1 MTDTLTLNQIIAQE
15 FATKEELADLQKV
28 LNTADGSAGDL
39 IPEVF
44 DPDIISYVVNDAP
57 FLLRLESLGQ
67 VQSHRSKIVSTRVKT
82 SGTATSAIGE
92 TDNVPAGTDSVYD
105 KLTGNMTTYVTP
117 IKVSLM
123 AQLGAQD
130 VTDLME
136 DEVRDS
142 ILDHY
147 KTLNHDMIVGDGT
160 SNTMTGL
167 KNSITT
173 NTTNMAGSEIT
184 SKFQVDQLCQKVMDS
199 GGSPTALLTTAN
211 VKSQLDE
218 ILWPNV
224 QVVPS
229 IDMAFGYQVASYDAP
244 NGRRIPIIVDPEVPT
259 TTNQQELYVLT
270 EQQLRLKQLLP
281 PTQLPVPASFLGSS
295 EVIASF
301 DYFQIRGERFNGRM
315 YNIGTK
321 TS

>member
-1 MTDTLTLNQIIAQE
+1 MTDTLTLNQIIAQK
-15 FATKEELADLQKV
+15 FATKEELVKLQKV

-44 DPDIISYVVNDAP
+44 DPEIISYVVNDAP
-57 FLLRLESLGQ
+57 FLLRLEGLGQ

-92 TDNVPAGTDSVYD
+92 TDNVPTGSDSVYD

-123 AQLGAQD
+123 SQLGSQD

-173 NTTNMAGSEIT
+173 NTTNMTGSEIV

-218 ILWPNV
+218 ILYPNI
-224 QVVPS
+224 QVPPS
-229 IDMAFGYQVASYDAP
+229 IDMAFGYQVNSYDAP
-244 NGRRIPIIVDPEVPT
+244 NGRRIPIIVDPAVPT

-270 EQQLRLKQLLP
+270 ETQLRLKQLLP